1 MIHNFPFKKF
11 CAVALLFA
19 ASYLAGRFIAQSTN
33 TSRAE
38 TAPVSADGN
47 WGLSFQ
53 EEGQPPVAN
62 ATFDEL
68 KKYDAYYAEDTDE
81 KVLYLTFDCGYENG
95 NTSAILDALK
105 KHNAPATFFVVG
117 NFISTSPDL
126 VKRMAEEGHTVGNHS
141 YHHPDMS
148 KISTMESFS
157 KELDDLSALYKET
170 TGQEMIKYY
179 RPPQGKYSEN
189 NLKMAQELGYKT
201 FFWSLAYVDWYQDK
215 QPTKEEAFSKLLG
228 RIHPGAIVLLH
239 STSSTNAQILDELL
253 TKWEEMGYTFQSL
266 DQLVEKNTRTDKAP
280 KTEKNQD
287 TEKNQ
292 AKGLTARPGFSAS
305 C

>member
-1 MIHNFPFKKF
+1 MIHNIPIKKF
-11 CAVALLFA
+11 LAITLLFA
-19 ASYLAGRFIAQSTN
+19 AAYFAGSFIAEAVNGRQAESVST
-33 TSRAE
+33 
-38 TAPVSADGN
+38 SADGN

-53 EEGQPPVAN
+53 EEGKPPVAN

-68 KKYDAYYAEDTDE
+68 KQYDAYYAENTEE
-81 KVLYLTFDCGYENG
+81 KVIYLTFDCGYENG
-95 NTSAILDALK
+95 NTSTILDALK

-126 VKRMAEEGHTVGNHS
+126 VKRMAKEGHTVGNHS

-157 KELDDLSALYKET
+157 KELQELEDLYTET
-170 TGQEMIKYY
+170 TGKPMTKFY

-215 QPTKEEAFSKLLG
+215 QPTKEEAFSKLIG
-228 RIHPGAIVLLH
+228 RIHPGAVVLLH

-266 DQLVEKNTRTDKAP
+266 EQLVEKSGAAK
-280 KTEKNQD
+280 KTSNIV
-287 TEKNQ
+287 
-292 AKGLTARPGFSAS
+292 
-305 C
+305 